1 MGIIEYIS
9 GDWQE
14 DFSQPFIYNDDI
26 FCNEGIDDLVE
37 YIENNEEGVES
48 LADDWTA
55 KVELTALEPMI
66 KFDKDWILSHIDDER
81 IDEDQASLRSLE
93 NILDEYKDVLEEIA
107 TRIPNLYYGTRRYI
121 TITKQ
126 DLLTHDKPS

>member
-1 MGIIEYIS
+1 M
-9 GDWQE
+9 
-14 DFSQPFIYNDDI
+14 
-26 FCNEGIDDLVE
+26 
-37 YIENNEEGVES
+37 ES

-81 IDEDQASLRSLE
+81 IDEDEASLRSLE

-107 TRIPNLYYGTRRYI
+107 TRIPNLYYGTCRYI

-126 DLLTHDKPS
+126 DLLTHGKPS